1 MISFWCSVSTR
12 FFFGE
17 GAILTYSYRQEIL
30 TSNYYVIT
38 FQRRDGYRVNHNHT
52 RYVHTDHEHSGHVS
66 LKWSAFPYRYRP
78 TWSSS
83 SNLDS
88 GNFLL
93 TCVLAGEFLGRP
105 TFGER
110 LIWMKKCMKK
120 LQKTKDKLEAVTPN
134 TVFILILSLPLS
146 RLLVLTL
153 WKYWHWGI
161 STTKNVERL
170 LCGDVFSLGIYWNNG

>member
-30 TSNYYVIT
+30 TSNYIIMSLLFSGEMVTESIT
-38 FQRRDGYRVNHNHT
+38 IILVMCTLVTSIVVTCHWNGQHSLTDIDQPGHRRR
-52 RYVHTDHEHSGHVS
+52 
-66 LKWSAFPYRYRP
+66 
-78 TWSSS
+78 TWTAAIFSSHAYWP
-83 SNLDS
+83 
-88 GNFLL
+88 GNFWGVQLL
-93 TCVLAGEFLGRP
+93 GSDLSE
-105 TFGER
+105 
-110 LIWMKKCMKK
+110 CMKK